1 MLTVHYKLNI
11 LNVYEQIEQSDEPG
25 DPGGVH
31 SNTDG
36 TLGHYLKQ
44 KELFKSASII
54 CCREWN

>member
-44 KELFKSASII
+44 KRTL
-54 CCREWN
+54 